1 MEDLTLKLD
10 NLNFTYPLSD
20 KKATDNLSLEIKKGE
35 KVAIIGRNGM
45 GKSTLFFLANGVLK
59 PDSGKIF
66 LGNNEIKHSKDDLK
80 LLRKSVGLVFQDPDN
95 QFVAPT
101 VEEEISFGPLN
112 LGYSQDETREIVD
125 DILRLLKIENLRSRS
140 THSLSGGE
148 KKIVSIGSV
157 MALYPDFLIFDEPT
171 AGLDNYNSKNL
182 LKILDMLHD
191 LGLGLIIS
199 THEIDFAWEWSEK
212 VIIIKDGKVAASG
225 PTTEILTDIDL
236 LNENK
241 LNIPYIVEFTNL
253 LKETHDIKTY
263 PKNMEELK
271 KLLK

>member
-241 LNIPYIVEFTNL
+241 LDIPYIVEFTNF

-271 KLLK
+271 KILK

>member
-45 GKSTLFFLANGVLK
+45 GKSTLFFLANGVIK

-212 VIIIKDGKVAASG
+212 VIIIKDGKVAANG
-225 PTTEILTDIDL
+225 PTNEILTDIDL

>member
-20 KKATDNLSLEIKKGE
+20 KKATDNLSLEIKRGE

-45 GKSTLFFLANGVLK
+45 GKSTLFFLANGVIK

-80 LLRKSVGLVFQDPDN
+80 LLRESVGLVFQDPDN

-157 MALYPDFLIFDEPT
+157 MALYPDFLIFDETT

-191 LGLGLIIS
+191 LGLGIIIS

-212 VIIIKDGKVAASG
+212 VIIIKDGKVAANG
-225 PTTEILTDIDL
+225 PTNEILTDIDL